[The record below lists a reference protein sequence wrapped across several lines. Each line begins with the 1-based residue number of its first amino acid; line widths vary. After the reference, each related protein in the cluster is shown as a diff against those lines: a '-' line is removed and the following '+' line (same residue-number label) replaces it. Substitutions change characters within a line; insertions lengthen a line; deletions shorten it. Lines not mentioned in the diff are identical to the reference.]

1 MNRHAWEAIQ
11 KSIDYIEDN
20 LTEPLEIETLAQVA
34 SLSVFYYQRLFT
46 RLVKISVR
54 EYIKL
59 RRLARGALLLKN
71 QKKRVI

>member
-1 MNRHAWEAIQ
+1 MHAWEAIQ

-20 LTEPLEIETLAQVA
+20 LAEPLEIETLAQVA

-54 EYIKL
+54 GIYKTASAGQSRSFIK
-59 RRLARGALLLKN
+59 R
-71 QKKRVI
+71 QKKSSH